1 MIKKAFYSASLFILL
16 FFLNGCGFKPILLGT
31 NYDFSIKVGN
41 SSGNEYI
48 NSNIENKLKALKG
61 IKKTF
66 KVDIISNETK
76 SILSKDSKGDPT
88 ILEIV
93 INLNY
98 KLIEGG
104 KVLVNRSLTQRS
116 TYNNISD
123 KFELSKSEEIL
134 KDNLIENLVSDI
146 INSASNLI
154 LNPMINDN

>member
-1 MIKKAFYSASLFILL
+1 MIKKTLNFCFLL
-16 FFLNGCGFKPILLGT
+16 VLLSISGCGYKPILIGSD
-31 NYDFSIKVGN
+31 YDFSIKVEN
-41 SSGNEYI
+41 STGKEDI
-48 NSNIENKLKALKG
+48 NSKIENKLKILNG
-61 IKKTF
+61 IKRTF
-66 KVDIISNETK
+66 KIDFTSEETK
-76 SILSKDSKGDPT
+76 NILSKDSKGDPT

-98 KLIEGG
+98 KLIEDS
-104 KVLVNRSLTQRS
+104 KVLVKRSLTQRS

>member
-1 MIKKAFYSASLFILL
+1 MIKKNLNLFFLLILL
-16 FFLNGCGFKPILLGT
+16 FLYGCGYKPILIGS
-31 NYDFSIKVGN
+31 NYDFSIKVEK
-41 SSGNEYI
+41 SSGNEEI
-48 NSNIENKLKALKG
+48 NSKIKNKLKVLNG
-61 IKKTF
+61 IKRTF
-66 KVDIISNETK
+66 KVDFTSKEIK
-76 SILSKDSKGDPT
+76 KILSKDPKGDPA

-98 KLIEGG
+98 KLIEDS
-104 KVLVNRSLTQRS
+104 KILVSRSLTRRS

-134 KDNLIENLVSDI
+134 KENLIENLVTDI

>member
-1 MIKKAFYSASLFILL
+1 MIKKTLNLCFLLVLLFIS
-16 FFLNGCGFKPILLGT
+16 GCGYKPILIGSD
-31 NYDFSIKVGN
+31 YDFSIKVEN
-41 SSGNEYI
+41 SSGKEDI
-48 NSNIENKLKALKG
+48 NSKIENKLKILKG
-61 IKKTF
+61 IKRTF
-66 KVDIISNETK
+66 KVDFASNETK
-76 SILSKDSKGDPT
+76 NILSKDSKGDPT

-98 KLIEGG
+98 KLIEDS

>member
-1 MIKKAFYSASLFILL
+1 MTKKILNLSFLIILL
-16 FFLNGCGFKPILLGT
+16 CINGCGYKPILTGSDY
-31 NYDFSIKVGN
+31 NFSIKVGN
-41 SSGNEYI
+41 SSGNEEI
-48 NSNIENKLKALKG
+48 NSNIENRLKVLNG

-66 KVDIISNETK
+66 KVDIISKETK

>member
-1 MIKKAFYSASLFILL
+1 MTKKTLNLSFLFILL
-16 FFLNGCGFKPILLGT
+16 FINGCGYKPILVGT
-31 NYDFSIKVGN
+31 DYNFSIKVGN
-41 SSGNEYI
+41 SSGNEHI
-48 NSNIENKLKALKG
+48 NSNIENKLKVLKG
-61 IKKTF
+61 IKKTY
-66 KVDIISNETK
+66 KMDIISNETK

-134 KDNLIENLVSDI
+134 KENLIENLVSDI